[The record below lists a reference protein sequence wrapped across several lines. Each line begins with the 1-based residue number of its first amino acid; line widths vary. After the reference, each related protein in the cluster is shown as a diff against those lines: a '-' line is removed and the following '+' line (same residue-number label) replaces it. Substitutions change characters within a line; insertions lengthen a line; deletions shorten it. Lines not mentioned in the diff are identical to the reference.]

1 MAKTG
6 LQNNASKE
14 VTTLMA
20 PLSFVQDPNKAFDQ
34 RRERPH
40 NNIPNGKS
48 DIHKSM
54 SLARTTHLHLEVEVI
69 TPLQGRP
76 SAVATT
82 ICNHRATAGPTIR
95 DIYSLTHVYH
105 ITCTQSCT

>member
-54 SLARTTHLHLEVEVI
+54 SLQGQHIYLWKLKSSRHCRADLRLLQPPFAI
-69 TPLQGRP
+69 TAPPQGRLL
-76 SAVATT
+76 
-82 ICNHRATAGPTIR
+82 
-95 DIYSLTHVYH
+95 DIY
-105 ITCTQSCT
+105 IA